1 MKKSR
6 YSVFVETP
14 KHVYAVS
21 LLSRTAMML
30 SPIAYRFL
38 EAVCEGGPLSNPRI
52 EETKLLAELC
62 QSLFLIDD
70 DFDEL
75 AYIRY
80 RYQQE
85 RFSQTQFGLVIAPT
99 LACNFRCHYCFE
111 NKSDH
116 TLSTND
122 QKRLL
127 QLVAANLPRYQ
138 EFHVQWFGGEPLLAL
153 DILHSLSQAFLA
165 LSEAAQCSYGATLV
179 TNGELLT
186 PSVSRELAGLGVQK
200 VQITLDGMREL
211 HDHTRYSTPGVG
223 SFDTILDNLRS
234 ASEYF
239 HVSVRVHVA
248 PYGIPSI
255 HALLDYLAKIELQ
268 PNIAELYFA
277 PVFNYRAGMS
287 GLSFGSDG
295 KRFMSS
301 ADFASVQTALL
312 HHAASCGFT
321 TSDFLDASYG
331 LCTAVR
337 AHTLV
342 VNADGHLFRC
352 YLDVGDTTEEIGNL
366 TVGPQPRQRLLK
378 WLDYEFWDDVECC
391 KCQFVPVCLGGCPK
405 QRLSGAA
412 KDVVCTPLKFNIEDR
427 VKLYFESPVVSPVS
441 SCTSRG
447 F

>member
-1 MKKSR
+1 M
-6 YSVFVETP
+6 T
-14 KHVYAVS
+14 
-21 LLSRTAMML
+21 L
-30 SPIAYRFL
+30 SPTAYRFL
-38 EAVCEGGPLSNPRI
+38 KAVCVGGPPSNPGI

-62 QSLFLIDD
+62 QSLFLVDD

-80 RYQQE
+80 RYQEE
-85 RFSQTQFGLVIAPT
+85 RFEQTQFGLVIAPT

-111 NKSDH
+111 NKSDC
-116 TLSTND
+116 TLSTNA
-122 QKRLL
+122 QNRLL
-127 QLVAANLPRYQ
+127 QLVAANLPKYH
-138 EFHVQWFGGEPLLAL
+138 ELHVQWFGGEPLLSL

-186 PSVSRELAGLGVQK
+186 PEVSHELAELGVQK

-211 HDHTRYSTPGVG
+211 HDRTRYSKPGIG
-223 SFDTILDNLRS
+223 SFDTILDNLRN
-234 ASEYF
+234 ASGCFY
-239 HVSVRVHVA
+239 VSVRVHVA
-248 PYGIPSI
+248 PYSVPSI

-268 PNIAELYFA
+268 PCIAELYFA
-277 PVFNYRAGMS
+277 PLFNYRTGRSAS
-287 GLSFGSDG
+287 PFVSDG
-295 KRFMSS
+295 KRFMTS
-301 ADFASVQTALL
+301 ADFASVQTELL
-312 HHAASCGFT
+312 NHAASCDFP

-342 VNADGHLFRC
+342 VNADGNLFKC

-366 TVGPQPRQRLLK
+366 IVGPQPRQSLLK
-378 WLDYEFWDDVECC
+378 WLDYEFWEDVECC
-391 KCQFVPVCLGGCPK
+391 NCQFLPICQGGCPK
-405 QRLSGAA
+405 QSLSGAT
-412 KDVVCTPLKFNIEDR
+412 KDVICTPLKFNIEDR
-427 VKLYFESPVVSPVS
+427 VKLYFESPVVSSLS

>member
-6 YSVFVETP
+6 YGIFVETP
-14 KHVYAVS
+14 ERVYAVN
-21 LLSRTAMML
+21 LLSRTAITL
-30 SPIAYRFL
+30 SPMAYQFL
-38 EAVCEGGPLSNPRI
+38 EAVCVDGPPSNPGI
-52 EETKLLAELC
+52 EATKLLAELR

-85 RFSQTQFGLVIAPT
+85 RFDQTQFGLVIAPT

-111 NKSDH
+111 NKSDC
-116 TLSTND
+116 TLSANAL
-122 QKRLL
+122 KRLL
-127 QLVAANLPRYQ
+127 QLVAANLPRHR

-153 DILHSLSQAFLA
+153 DILHSLSKAFLA
-165 LSEAAQCSYGATLV
+165 LSQAAQCSYGATLV

-186 PSVSRELAGLGVQK
+186 PSVSRELAELGVQR

-211 HDHTRYSTPGVG
+211 HDHTRYSKPGVG

-239 HVSVRVHVA
+239 SASLRVHVA
-248 PYGIPSI
+248 PYSLPST

-268 PNIAELYFA
+268 PHIAELYFA
-277 PVFNYRAGMS
+277 PLFNYRAGMS
-287 GLSFGSDG
+287 GLSFVPDG
-295 KRFMSS
+295 KRFMTS

-312 HHAASCGFT
+312 RHAASCGFT

-337 AHTLV
+337 AYTLV
-342 VNADGHLFRC
+342 VNADGHLCKC
-352 YLDVGDTTEEIGNL
+352 YLDVGDTTE
-366 TVGPQPRQRLLK
+366 
-378 WLDYEFWDDVECC
+378 
-391 KCQFVPVCLGGCPK
+391 
-405 QRLSGAA
+405 
-412 KDVVCTPLKFNIEDR
+412 
-427 VKLYFESPVVSPVS
+427 
-441 SCTSRG
+441 
-447 F
+447 